1 MEIKFQKVR
10 ELIAGLVGSPTL
22 TEKMASD
29 IDSAIK
35 ADEAAASQLLASAGT
50 GTVPT
55 GTPPAGTAPGAGT
68 PPVVGTLPA
77 TGAVATTEEPVTL
90 EKLMGIMTAM
100 DGKINGIQAENTR
113 LTQENQELKEFK
125 ASQSPTNMA
134 VNTENNG
141 AAGAPVRISKTA
153 EKDAKALEELNRL
166 AALYPSLMGDL
177 V

>member
-1 MEIKFQKVR
+1 MEFKFQNVR
-10 ELIAGLVGSPTL
+10 QYIAGLVGSPNL

-29 IDSAIK
+29 LDSAIK
-35 ADEAAASQLLASAGT
+35 ADEQKAGELIASTAGQAST
-50 GTVPT
+50 T
-55 GTPPAGTAPGAGT
+55 TPPAGTTPVAGTTPPAGT
-68 PPVVGTLPA
+68 PPA

-90 EKLMGIMTAM
+90 EKLMGIVTAM
-100 DGKINGIQAENTR
+100 DQKMNGFQAENAR
-113 LTQENQELKEFK
+113 LKQENQELKEFK
-125 ASQSPTNMA
+125 ASQSATNMA

-141 AAGAPVRISKTA
+141 AAGGPTRVSKTA